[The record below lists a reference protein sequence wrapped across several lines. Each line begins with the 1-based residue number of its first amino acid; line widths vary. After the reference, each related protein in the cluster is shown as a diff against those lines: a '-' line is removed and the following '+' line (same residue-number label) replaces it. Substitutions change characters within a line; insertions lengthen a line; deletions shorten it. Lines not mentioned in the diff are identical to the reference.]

1 MSMKR
6 GLLWLV
12 LFLGCLLLQAEDQGV
27 LYQEDFSR
35 FSADG
40 WQLESGWRV
49 ASEGSQS
56 VLSGAGHH
64 WASYRRFL
72 SVDTRLT
79 FRLKLIQGSIHLVY
93 RMGQQ
98 GRYFISFSAKGSS
111 LHKQYWP
118 DTFLDLPARSAK
130 AHALGRWV
138 RIEIEGQGDTIRFS
152 VDGQTEWSYKD
163 REALEGSTF
172 AFESLDDCSVQID
185 DIVVYGKIGP
195 VSKKWVRCGGPLG
208 GLGYDIRM
216 RPDNPDILYVT
227 DAYAGVF
234 TSDDGGRTWEP
245 TNSGISTRAGPSG
258 DAIPVFCLSIDPHDN
273 DILWIGTQNVR
284 GIFKSTDGGKSWA
297 QMDRGV
303 EESSGITF
311 RGFTVD
317 PRSSDIVYAAAE
329 LSSWAWAGEERKGRE
344 FDLTRGVVYKTVDGG
359 RSWKAVWRGDNLAR
373 YVWIDPEN
381 PQNLYVSTG
390 IFDREAANSE
400 PSAGKPGGV
409 GIIKSSDGGKTWRQV
424 NRGLD
429 NLYVGSLFLHPV
441 DPQILLAGT
450 GNNQYYDG
458 NGVYLS
464 ADGGAS
470 WARTLSG
477 DDITSVEFA
486 LSDPR
491 IAYAASVNGVYA
503 SSDGGQSW
511 RRMSAGQHGWG
522 PPGVRAGFP
531 IDLQVDPRDPK
542 RLFANNYG
550 GGNFLS
556 SDGGRSWTTASRGY
570 TGAQTRD
577 IAVDPRDADRV
588 YAAARSGIFSSADG
602 GSTWKGLGCDEVD
615 LLEWNA
621 VVVDPD
627 DSRHLLAASNH
638 EQILA
643 ESRDGGGSWRIV
655 DRMPATGKALRVIA
669 FAPSDPRNMYAG
681 VSAYFSAGSF
691 DNTMPAGGI
700 RISTDGGGSWREAND
715 SVSKSANVSA
725 LAVDQDNPRILY
737 AGTLNRGVLK
747 SSDAGGHWQAA
758 NRGLPSQPQV
768 LSIARKPGQPAVLL
782 AGIERGGVYRS
793 LDGGNSWKASSAG
806 MNPEASVADLVFDP
820 ANDEVLYAADLSS
833 GVYRSED
840 GGASWQPVN
849 NGLRT
854 RAVNALAISAD
865 GLRLYAATEGEG
877 VFRLD
882 IR

>member
-1 MSMKR
+1 MKR
-6 GLLWLV
+6 AVLWIVLLFSSWIFV
-12 LFLGCLLLQAEDQGV
+12 LAEDQGI

-35 FSADG
+35 FSGDG
-40 WQLESGWRV
+40 WELERGWKA
-49 ASEGSQS
+49 ASEGEESF
-56 VLSGAGHH
+56 LRGTGHH
-64 WASYRRFL
+64 WASYRRYL
-72 SVDTRLT
+72 AADTRLT
-79 FRLKLIQGSIHLVY
+79 FRLKLLEGSIHLVY
-93 RMGQQ
+93 RMGRQ
-98 GRYFISFSAKGSS
+98 GRYFISFSAQGSS

-118 DTFLDLPARSAK
+118 DTFLDLPARSSTP
-130 AHALGRWV
+130 HQPGRWV
-138 RIEIEGQGDTIRFS
+138 QIEIAGKGDTISFS
-152 VDGQTEWSYKD
+152 VDGKTEWSYTD
-163 REALEGSTF
+163 RGGLRGSDF
-172 AFESLDDCSVQID
+172 AFESLEDCTVQID
-185 DIVVYGKIGP
+185 DIVVYGEAALA
-195 VSKKWVRCGGPLG
+195 SERWVRCGGPLG

-216 RPDNPDILYVT
+216 RPDNPDLLYVT

-234 TSDDGGRTWEP
+234 TSRDGGKTWEP
-245 TNSGISTRAGPSG
+245 TNFGIGTRAGPSG

-273 DILWIGTQNVR
+273 DTIWIGTQNVR
-284 GIFKSTDGGKSWA
+284 GIFKSTDGGASWV

-303 EESSGITF
+303 EERSGITF

-317 PRSSDIVYAAAE
+317 PRSSDIVYAAGE

-400 PSAGKPGGV
+400 PSAGRPGGV
-409 GIIKSSDGGKTWRQV
+409 GIIKSADGGKTWKQV

-429 NLYVGSLFLHPV
+429 NLYVGSLFLHPRN
-441 DPQILLAGT
+441 PRILLAGA
-450 GNNQYYDG
+450 GNNQYYDH

-464 ADGGAS
+464 RDGGAS
-470 WARTLSG
+470 WSQTLSG

-503 SSDGGQSW
+503 SSDGGRSW
-511 RRMSAGQHGWG
+511 KRMSTGKHGWG

-531 IDLQVDPRDPK
+531 IDLQVDPRDPQ

-556 SDGGRSWTTASRGY
+556 TDGGRSWITASRGY

-577 IAVDPRDADRV
+577 IAVDPRDSNKV
-588 YAAARSGIFSSADG
+588 YAAARSGIFASLDG
-602 GSTWKGLGCDEVD
+602 GSIWKGLGCEPVN

-621 VVVDPD
+621 VALDPN

-643 ESRDGGGSWRIV
+643 ESHDAGGSWRIV
-655 DRMPATGKALRVIA
+655 KRMRRPGMSWRVIA
-669 FAPSDPRNMYAG
+669 FAPSDPRTVYAG
-681 VSAYFSAGSF
+681 VSAYYSAGIF

-700 RISTDGGGSWREAND
+700 QISTNGGRDWRDAND
-715 SVSKSANVSA
+715 EVSRSANVSA
-725 LAVDQDNPRILY
+725 LAVDQRDPRILF
-737 AGTLNRGVLK
+737 AGTLNLGVLK
-747 SSDAGGHWQAA
+747 STDAGGRWTAV
-758 NRGLPSQPQV
+758 NRGLPSQPRI
-768 LSIARKPGQPAVLL
+768 LSIVQKPGQPDILL

-793 LDGGNSWKASSAG
+793 LDGGKSWTAVAAG
-806 MNPEASVADLVFDP
+806 MNPEASVADLIFDP
-820 ANDEVLYAADLSS
+820 ANAELLYAADLSS

-840 GGASWQPVN
+840 GGASWRPVN

-865 GLRLYAATEGEG
+865 GSRLYAATEGEG

-882 IR
+882 MR